1 MNIAIMRLN
10 KLTKEGLNMYPYPMS
25 NSLRDTLTDLLSS
38 QDMHLSEYDIFQR
51 LRYFLHTKPELW
63 DPETI
68 DSMSLN
74 DKVQVTIDMMAD
86 YFEENDLLDYMKLMN
101 SPLMKKMREIE
112 DRIDRK

>member
-1 MNIAIMRLN
+1 
-10 KLTKEGLNMYPYPMS
+10 MYPYPIS

-38 QDMHLSEYDIFQR
+38 QDTHLSEYDIFQR
-51 LRYFLHTKPELW
+51 LRYFLHEKPELW
-63 DPETI
+63 GPDIPDDI
-68 DSMSLN
+68 SVS